1 MRGCAVDAFLALTA
15 GGKAGLEVAAS
26 RPDVSRWRHAYHSWR
41 RSPWRRRRRPAAA
54 HFDGHARQ
62 RCGRACRRLKTSLG
76 AARAART
83 AARGRAALPPRS
95 VVTACAR
102 AGRAVGVAATTAH
115 GSELRAGL
123 LGIFGCRCTAR
134 VSDLVSYRWSVWCPA
149 ARCCRLR
156 RVVCLCVGSH
166 RNSHCVRTAGAAGWV
181 RRSARTLPVGRV
193 VVYARVVV
201 CEDYLTNTLINTQRG
216 VSPSPLARGTER
228 VKHHLSR
235 AHRHTDPMCRARPAL
250 PPCGA
255 AQSTGAD

>member
-1 MRGCAVDAFLALTA
+1 MALTA
-15 GGKAGLEVAAS
+15 GGEAGLEVAAS

-134 VSDLVSYRWSVWCPA
+134 VSDPVSPTGEVCGVQPRGVADYVAWCACASVVIA
-149 ARCCRLR
+149 T
-156 RVVCLCVGSH
+156 
-166 RNSHCVRTAGAAGWV
+166 RTV
-181 RRSARTLPVGRV
+181 SALPVPAGSVAAHALSLWVESWFMRESWC
-193 VVYARVVV
+193 AR
-201 CEDYLTNTLINTQRG
+201 II
-216 VSPSPLARGTER
+216 
-228 VKHHLSR
+228 
-235 AHRHTDPMCRARPAL
+235 
-250 PPCGA
+250 
-255 AQSTGAD
+255 

>member
-1 MRGCAVDAFLALTA
+1 MALTA
-15 GGKAGLEVAAS
+15 GGEAGLEVAAS

-102 AGRAVGVAATTAH
+102 AGRAAGVAATTAH

-123 LGIFGCRCTAR
+123 SA
-134 VSDLVSYRWSVWCPA
+134 SSVAA
-149 ARCCRLR
+149 ARRACPTQCPTGEACGVQPRGVADYVAWCACVS
-156 RVVCLCVGSH
+156 VVIAT
-166 RNSHCVRTAGAAGWV
+166 RTV
-181 RRSARTLPVGRV
+181 SALPVPAGSVAAHALSLWVESWFMRESWC
-193 VVYARVVV
+193 AR
-201 CEDYLTNTLINTQRG
+201 II
-216 VSPSPLARGTER
+216 
-228 VKHHLSR
+228 
-235 AHRHTDPMCRARPAL
+235 
-250 PPCGA
+250 
-255 AQSTGAD
+255 

>member
-1 MRGCAVDAFLALTA
+1 MALTA
-15 GGKAGLEVAAS
+15 GGEAGLEVAAS

-123 LGIFGCRCTAR
+123 LLGIFGCRCTAR
-134 VSDLVSYRWSVWCPA
+134 VSDPVSPTGEVCDVQPRGVADYVAWCACASVVIA
-149 ARCCRLR
+149 T
-156 RVVCLCVGSH
+156 
-166 RNSHCVRTAGAAGWV
+166 RTV
-181 RRSARTLPVGRV
+181 SALPVPAGSVAAHALSLWVESWFMRESWC
-193 VVYARVVV
+193 AR
-201 CEDYLTNTLINTQRG
+201 II
-216 VSPSPLARGTER
+216 
-228 VKHHLSR
+228 
-235 AHRHTDPMCRARPAL
+235 
-250 PPCGA
+250 
-255 AQSTGAD
+255 